1 MSNKTEVY
9 MIVQDVFGKDYR
21 LPVHQILAMT
31 NEGVVIFGTPLASH
45 KIHLSPKSHQEVN
58 DYILNL

>member
-9 MIVQDVFGKDYR
+9 MIVQDVFGKNYR

-31 NEGVVIFGTPLASH
+31 NEGIVIFGTISASR

-58 DYILNL
+58 DYIRNS